1 MNEQNNNDIN
11 SQKQVQANENS
22 QPIVTAEIK
31 PKKKRSGLFTLF
43 ACIMTAIIVVL
54 AMNIGQQLSKGVEKK
69 SSKENTEEKTSNK
82 TENGNTDNKVKELSN
97 EEKATMMYKM
107 AALFGDSSFKY
118 KGVEKGLLSPHC
130 SNCGEIFD
138 KIMSNKE
145 LTEEEKAIHIIGA
158 ADAKPDFV
166 DLLEDVKTDNQ
177 EIINSYKRNAEISE
191 EKNWNKMDVYE
202 VSTSEFDE
210 LYYSIYG
217 KKPSKYASIDACPTV
232 YLYDKS
238 QSRYLIMS
246 TYGGCSISLVNNLVY
261 VDGMEATD
269 DNTIVVYAYVGH
281 SHSDFSGNAEYYNSY
296 ESDKS
301 AKKIKEYETINEQN
315 KNDFKKFKFTFV
327 KSENSYAYKNVAE
340 VQ

>member
-1 MNEQNNNDIN
+1 MNEQNNEMN
-11 SQKQVQANENS
+11 SQQQVQTNENN
-22 QPIVTAEIK
+22 QPVTTNESK
-31 PKKKRSGLFTLF
+31 PKKKRNGLFTLF

-54 AMNIGQQLSKGVEKK
+54 AMNIGQQLSKGVEKNPPK
-69 SSKENTEEKTSNK
+69 TNNEEKTSNE
-82 TENGNTDNKVKELSN
+82 TDNNGTDNKAKELSN

-145 LTEEEKAIHIIGA
+145 LTEEEKAVHIMGYA
-158 ADAKPDFV
+158 TGEGQDFI
-166 DLLEDVKTDNQ
+166 DLTEIKTDNQ
-177 EIINSYKRNAEISE
+177 TIINSYKRAAEISD
-191 EKNWNKMDVYE
+191 EKDWNTIDAIV

-210 LYYSIYG
+210 IYYNIYG

-232 YLYDKS
+232 YLYDKGVN
-238 QSRYLIMS
+238 RYLIMP
-246 TYGGCSISLVNNLVY
+246 TYGGCSISLETNLVY

-281 SHSDFSGNAEYYNSY
+281 SHSSFDGDAEYYNSY

-301 AKKIKEYETINEQN
+301 AKKIKEYDTINEQN
-315 KNDFKKFKFTFV
+315 KNDFKKFKFTFE
-327 KSENSYAYKNVAE
+327 KNSDNNYAYKNVTE
-340 VQ
+340 M